1 MNLHYCVRE
10 SEAMEADD
18 NANLSSIGNVPTA
31 VPNIRHSM
39 SAYPPTGRAAW
50 QRMSNETT

>member
-1 MNLHYCVRE
+1 MNLHYCLRG

-18 NANLSSIGNVPTA
+18 NANLFLDRGRPTA

-39 SAYPPTGRAAW
+39 SA
-50 QRMSNETT
+50 